1 MNNKFGNV
9 PATEGT
15 NRNRF
20 RSNRPLPKR
29 GQIKSKIA
37 ANAFNSIVYLV
48 DWRVQYQMR
57 SWTSHKFFLQ

>member
-37 ANAFNSIVYLV
+37 ANAFNSIVYV
-48 DWRVQYQMR
+48 ISR
-57 SWTSHKFFLQ
+57 TSYSSSFNFPRKN